1 MFYLLQVH
9 DIKISDKSLRGII
22 MIIKKKS
29 SGLYTW
35 MLYRIS
41 QGKSDVLVG
50 HVMSMSR
57 TGIRGTGHKH
67 YILYCPKKLT
77 VLAGKR
83 TLKQLID
90 SISEKELS

>member
-1 MFYLLQVH
+1 MYNRHIATKNV
-9 DIKISDKSLRGII
+9 ISNQLHIGNTD

-50 HVMSMSR
+50 HVMSTSR

-90 SISEKELS
+90 SIS